1 LPKLWLNTSARRTSG
16 SDAINGETDPQ
27 LLARIDRL
35 RRLHG
40 GSRLRAASCR
50 DLEESR
56 QVMRAGYFVGV
67 LMTFCSGL

>member
-1 LPKLWLNTSARRTSG
+1 VNKLQTLPKLWLNTSARRTSG

-40 GSRLRAASCR
+40 GSRL
-50 DLEESR
+50 
-56 QVMRAGYFVGV
+56 
-67 LMTFCSGL
+67 SGQLSNLLQHLAELIE